1 MKKEITIYYKDSCQD
16 EYVTRRVLTQDGNYY
31 KLTSYWKIGKKIET
45 YVSGLKL
52 TKSEANKYI
61 LQCRKENR
69 FDHFEYQFVMWGDLM
84 NLNHHDYEL
93 IILGLSYLQLHLQK
107 QYENEKDK
115 TKKDKIYYEH
125 IEISRLSD
133 IMSKRFIGGK

>member
-1 MKKEITIYYKDSCQD
+1 MKKEITIYYKDSAQD

-31 KLTSYWKIGKKIET
+31 KLISYWKIGKKIET

-69 FDHFEYQFVMWGDLM
+69 FDHFLAFRT
-84 NLNHHDYEL
+84 
-93 IILGLSYLQLHLQK
+93 IILVSVQQ
-107 QYENEKDK
+107 
-115 TKKDKIYYEH
+115 
-125 IEISRLSD
+125 
-133 IMSKRFIGGK
+133 IGGRSARMNAGMPRLKLLKSKPENVV